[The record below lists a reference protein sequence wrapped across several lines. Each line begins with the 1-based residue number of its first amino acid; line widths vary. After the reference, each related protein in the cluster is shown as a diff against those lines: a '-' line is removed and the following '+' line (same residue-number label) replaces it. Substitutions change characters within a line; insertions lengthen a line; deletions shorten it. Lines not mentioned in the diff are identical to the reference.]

1 MTRKFTIVVTYT
13 DQTGELMVKT
23 FEDFSLREVA
33 EYMEK
38 QGEIKL
44 VALAGHTRF

>member
-13 DQTGELMVKT
+13 DQTGELKVKS
-23 FEDFSLREVA
+23 FEDHSLRQVA
-33 EYMEK
+33 EHMEK
-38 QGEIKL
+38 LGEIKL